1 MARKTYCQYCP
12 VAHALDVVGERW
24 SLLIVRELLESPQRY
39 TDLAGHLP
47 GIGSNILAAGS
58 ATSRAP
64 GSSSSASCRR
74 RRRPCIYELTE
85 DGRSLQGV
93 VAELAR
99 WGARSLGPPAPEHLS
114 PGWLRYPLQIFLP
127 TGFRGRIE
135 FRVGDEVTSIVDEA
149 VLDGPCEEPDLIVE
163 TDSDGFYH
171 LLLEGAADA
180 ADRRGRRDA
189 ARALPRAGARRARA
203 GLAEVAAARSASQAI
218 ADVLLG
224 RARAPDREPQ
234 DVAAVELRVREE
246 GLAALVH
253 PTS

>member
-47 GIGSNILAAGS
+47 GIGSNILAARLRDLEG
-58 ATSRAP
+58 AGVVVKRKLPPPTPAV
-64 GSSSSASCRR
+64 
-74 RRRPCIYELTE
+74 IYELTE

-127 TGFRGRIE
+127 PGFRGRIE

-171 LLLEGAADA
+171 LLLEGAADGLTVEG
-180 ADRRGRRDA
+180 DETLL
-189 ARALPRAGARRARA
+189 ARFL
-203 GLAEVAAARSASQAI
+203 E
-218 ADVLLG
+218 
-224 RARAPDREPQ
+224 RAPAEP
-234 DVAAVELRVREE
+234 APA
-246 GLAALVH
+246 
-253 PTS
+253 